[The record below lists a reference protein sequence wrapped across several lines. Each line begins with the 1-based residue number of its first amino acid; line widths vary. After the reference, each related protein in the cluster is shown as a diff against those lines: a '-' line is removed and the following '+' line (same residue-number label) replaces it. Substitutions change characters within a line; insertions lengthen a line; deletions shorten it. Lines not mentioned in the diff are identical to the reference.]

1 MEHPSQLVQFHSA
14 HLRRCNRMQI
24 SPEIWIDHTLNFDQS
39 LSYIQGGGSLIRF
52 VVVSDDETHESLDN
66 KIDEL
71 RTNDLLWVFSAKAG
85 PEVPFNRPDF
95 IVHSLANNLPDGI
108 ADVLDNL
115 CVKIWKS
122 LGSSDPGLILTHD
135 VARHLDQ
142 DPEYIQRK
150 FNLRLNEILG
160 RSLGSSHD
168 LIDESL
174 INRSYTRDFSN
185 AIKSLCLD
193 LTTGSD
199 TQIDTFSNWLKDEP
213 TTPRDL
219 RKLGIM
225 SRIKRDNASSTL
237 RSLIALHTDSDDYPS
252 VLHLDIR
259 HLTDANL
266 FSDHELTWRVAKP
279 SIIGSYQWLRE
290 LIDQTSLFRNTLI
303 IVEAGP
309 SFPDISPIGK
319 GVGIYDALK
328 NRITDDVS
336 VIGQVNASAVL
347 VPIGY

>member
-1 MEHPSQLVQFHSA
+1 
-14 HLRRCNRMQI
+14 
-24 SPEIWIDHTLNFDQS
+24 
-39 LSYIQGGGSLIRF
+39 
-52 VVVSDDETHESLDN
+52 
-66 KIDEL
+66 
-71 RTNDLLWVFSAKAG
+71 
-85 PEVPFNRPDF
+85 
-95 IVHSLANNLPDGI
+95 
-108 ADVLDNL
+108 
-115 CVKIWKS
+115 
-122 LGSSDPGLILTHD
+122 
-135 VARHLDQ
+135 
-142 DPEYIQRK
+142 
-150 FNLRLNEILG
+150 
-160 RSLGSSHD
+160 
-168 LIDESL
+168 LIDESM

-199 TQIDTFSNWLKDEP
+199 NQIDTFSNWLKDEP

-225 SRIKRDNASSTL
+225 SRIKKDNASATL

-266 FSDHELTWRVAKP
+266 FSDLELTWRVTKP
-279 SIIGSYQWLRE
+279 SLIGSYQWLRE

-303 IVEAGP
+303 IIEAGP